1 MSTRGRTL
9 RQRKGCEPPAANCNV
24 KGEAPERNW
33 TNGGDELDEWDDECF
48 AAAKP
53 ESAGGIRDGPL
64 VPDPEKPP
72 LSLLCGACQL
82 RQLLLEQSSQHH
94 AFTDAARKLDT
105 YPKPLTDISGRRVG
119 LPSIGSEGS
128 SRIKM
133 PF

>member
-9 RQRKGCEPPAANCNV
+9 RQRKGGEPPAANCNV
-24 KGEAPERNW
+24 KWEAPERNW

-72 LSLLCGACQL
+72 LSLLELLCGACQL

-105 YPKPLTDISGRRVG
+105 YPRPITDVSGRRVG
-119 LPSIGSEGS
+119 LPS
-128 SRIKM
+128 
-133 PF
+133 